1 MMKMFYN
8 NKNLW
13 QLILGFT
20 FKKASVHEPMTE
32 KLNSTFGSNSKFNSK
47 SIKKN
52 LKLFKTHV
60 LQLFYYLLS
69 LTI

>member
-1 MMKMFYN
+1 MNKIYK

-13 QLILGFT
+13 QLILSFS
-20 FKKASVHEPMTE
+20 FKKAAIHEPMTE